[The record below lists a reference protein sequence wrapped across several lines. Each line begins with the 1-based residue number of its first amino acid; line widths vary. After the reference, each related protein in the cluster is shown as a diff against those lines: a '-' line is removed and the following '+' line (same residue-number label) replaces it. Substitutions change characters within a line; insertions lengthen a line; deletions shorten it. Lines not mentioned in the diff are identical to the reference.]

1 MTYLSQRIKSFSSD
15 TVFSEMNRLAVKHNS
30 INLGHG
36 FPDFAAPNFL
46 KEAAIRAIQND
57 VNQYTSVWGNIKL
70 RQAIAQKMQ
79 THYKLSYNPETDI
92 TITQG
97 ATEAISAAI
106 SGLINPGDEV
116 ILFEPNYS
124 TYLPAIKIAGGIPR
138 FYTFYPPDWKIEEER
153 LRSLFSEKTRLILL
167 NTPHNPTGKVLTD
180 QELSLLAKLC
190 CQHDVLAISDEVYE
204 NLTFDNHQHRPFSS
218 YPDMY
223 ERTITVSNLGKTF
236 EVTGWKIGWT
246 IAPPHLTQAIIKIR
260 QYSTG
265 SGAAPLQEAASIALN
280 SSQQFYTD
288 LLTRYQRNR
297 DYLYEV
303 LERSGFKPILSE
315 GTCFLMA
322 DFSKFEFEDD
332 VEFCR
337 YLTTKIGV
345 TAIPAS
351 TLYHQLPEN
360 VKLVRFAFCKKEETL
375 LEAEKRLMRL
385 ITFIN

>member
-1 MTYLSQRIKSFSSD
+1 MSYLSQRIGSFSSD
-15 TVFSEMNRLAVKHNS
+15 TVFSEMNRLAAKYNT

-36 FPDFAAPNFL
+36 FPDFPAPDFL
-46 KEAAIRAIQND
+46 KSAAVDAIQNN
-57 VNQYTSVWGNIKL
+57 VNQYTSVWGNLKL
-70 RQAIAQKMQ
+70 RNSIAQKMLA
-79 THYKLSYNPETDI
+79 HYGLSYNPETDI

-97 ATEAISAAI
+97 ATEAIFAAI
-106 SGLINPGDEV
+106 SGLVNPDDEV
-116 ILFEPNYS
+116 ILFEPYYS
-124 TYLPAIKIAGGIPR
+124 TYLPAIKMAGAIPR
-138 FYTFYPPDWKIEEER
+138 FYTFYPPDWKIDEER
-153 LRSLFSEKTRLILL
+153 LTSLFSNKTKLILV

-180 QELSLLAKLC
+180 QELSLLARLC
-190 CQHDVLAISDEVYE
+190 CQHNVIAISDEVYE

-218 YPDMY
+218 YPGMY

-246 IAPPHLTQAIIKIR
+246 IAPFHLTQAIIKVR

-265 SGAAPLQEAASIALN
+265 SGAAPLQEAASKALN
-280 SSQQFYTD
+280 YSNTFYND
-288 LLTRYQRNR
+288 LLKRYQRHR
-297 DYLYEV
+297 DYLYQA
-303 LERSGFKPILSE
+303 LERSGFQAILPE

-322 DFSKFEFEDD
+322 DFSNFDFEDD

-337 YLTTKIGV
+337 YLTIEIGV

-351 TLYHQLPEN
+351 TLYHQLPKN

-385 ITFIN
+385 I